1 MNEGMNDEDAQ
12 LFEYWKVNGYFRI
25 LDCVISGL
33 RSRFSTESLKM
44 GLSIDNFMKLKYPES
59 LYFIEHYEVSK
70 IYKNISYLC

>member
-1 MNEGMNDEDAQ
+1 MYEGMSDEDAQ
-12 LFEYWKVNGYFRI
+12 FEYWKINGYFRI
-25 LDCVISGL
+25 LRYVISGL

-70 IYKNISYLC
+70 IYNIYYLC